1 MNTTKNTI
9 LIPAETMRQCF
20 IDILSKTGYDTGKSK
35 QLADVFTQN
44 SIDGI
49 YTHGINRFARFVE
62 HTKKGVINKDAV
74 PSVVSRSNGI
84 EQWDGNL
91 GPGILN
97 ALASTDQSMRL
108 ADQYGIGCVA
118 LRNTNHWMRA
128 GAYGWRAALKGY
140 IFIGFTNTI
149 ANMPP
154 YGAIN
159 AKLGNNPLVLAVPY
173 NDTAIVLD
181 MAMSQYSF
189 GSMEL
194 KAMNNEMLEVA
205 GGYDEQG
212 NLTTDPAAILR
223 TRSPL
228 AIGYWKG
235 AGLSLLL
242 DIIATVLT
250 GGLATH
256 EISKHS
262 IEYGMSQVFISIDS
276 KRLSNYSSIPVLIE
290 NIIEDYKQSV
300 PRDKNKPITYPGE
313 RALKNR
319 EQNLEK
325 RIPVIQK
332 VWDEIQKINS

>member
-1 MNTTKNTI
+1 MNPTQNTI
-9 LIPAETMRQCF
+9 LVRAETMRQCF
-20 IDILSKTGYDTGKSK
+20 IDILSKTGFAPDKSK
-35 QLADVFTQN
+35 ELADVFTQN

-49 YTHGINRFARFVE
+49 YTHGVNRFARFVE

-74 PSVVSRSNGI
+74 LSLVSKSNGI

-97 ALASTDQSMRL
+97 AIASTDQSMRL

-128 GAYGWRAALKGY
+128 GAYGWRAALSGY

-154 YGAIN
+154 YGAIS
-159 AKLGNNPLVLAVPY
+159 AKLGNNPIVLAVPY
-173 NDTAIVLD
+173 NNTAIVLD

-194 KAMNNEMLEVA
+194 KAMKNEMLEVT

-212 NLTTDPAAILR
+212 NLTTDPAAILK
-223 TRSPL
+223 TRNPL

-242 DIIATVLT
+242 DILATILA

-256 EISKHS
+256 EISKRS
-262 IEYGMSQVFISIDS
+262 IEYGMSQVFISINS
-276 KRLSNYSSIPVLIE
+276 KSLSNNSSIPGLIE
-290 NIIEDYKQSV
+290 NIIADYKQSV
-300 PRDKNKPITYPGE
+300 PRDKSKAITYPGE
-313 RALKNR
+313 RVLKNR

-325 RIPVIQK
+325 GIPVIQK
-332 VWDEIQKINS
+332 VWDEIQKLNS

>member
-1 MNTTKNTI
+1 MNPTQNTI

-20 IDILSKTGYDTGKSK
+20 IDILSKTGYATDRSK
-35 QLADVFTQN
+35 QLAEVFTQN
-44 SIDGI
+44 SVDGI
-49 YTHGINRFARFVE
+49 YTHGINRFARFIE
-62 HTKKGVINKDAV
+62 HTKMGVIVKDAI
-74 PSVVSRSNGI
+74 PSLVSRSNGI

-97 ALASTDQSMRL
+97 AIASTDQSIRL

-118 LRNTNHWMRA
+118 LRNTNHWMGA
-128 GAYGWRAALKGY
+128 GTYGWRAALRGY
-140 IFIGFTNTI
+140 VFIGFTNTI
-149 ANMPP
+149 ANMPS
-154 YGAIN
+154 YRASN

-173 NDTAIVLD
+173 KDTAIVLD

-194 KAMNNEMLEVA
+194 KAMKNEMLEVP

-212 NLTTDPAAILR
+212 NLTTDPAAILK
-223 TRSPL
+223 TRNPL

-242 DIIATVLT
+242 DIIATILT

-256 EISKHS
+256 EISKRS
-262 IEYGMSQVFISIDS
+262 IEYGMSQVFISINS
-276 KRLSNYSSIPVLIE
+276 KSLSNYSSIPGLME
-290 NIIEDYKQSV
+290 SIISDYKQSV
-300 PRDKNKPITYPGE
+300 PRDKHKPVTYPGE

-319 EQNLEK
+319 AQNLEK
-325 RIPVIQK
+325 GIPVVQK
-332 VWDEIQKINS
+332 VWDEIQNINS

>member
-1 MNTTKNTI
+1 MNPTQNTI
-9 LIPAETMRQCF
+9 LVPAETMRQCF
-20 IDILSKTGYDTGKSK
+20 NDILSKTGFATDKSE

-44 SIDGI
+44 TIDGI
-49 YTHGINRFARFVE
+49 YTHGVYRFTRFIE
-62 HTKKGVINKDAV
+62 HTKKGVINKDGV
-74 PSVVSRSNGI
+74 PSLVSGSNGI

-91 GPGILN
+91 GPGIVN
-97 ALASTDQSMRL
+97 AIASTDQSMRL

-128 GAYGWRAALKGY
+128 GAYGWRAALSGY

-194 KAMNNEMLEVA
+194 KAMKNETLEVT
-205 GGYDEQG
+205 GGYDELG
-212 NLTTDPAAILR
+212 NLTTDPAAILK
-223 TRSPL
+223 TRNPL

-242 DIIATVLT
+242 DILATILT

-256 EISKHS
+256 EISKRS
-262 IEYGMSQVFISIDS
+262 IEYGMSQVFISINS
-276 KRLSNYSSIPVLIE
+276 KGLSNYSSIPVLIE
-290 NIIEDYKQSV
+290 NIIADYKQSV
-300 PRDKNKPITYPGE
+300 PRDKSKIITYPGE
-313 RALKNR
+313 RVLKNR

-325 RIPVIQK
+325 GIPVIQK
-332 VWDEIQKINS
+332 VWDEIQKLNS